1 MALTMTIDT
10 QTRDGLE
17 AAIRAAKLALFV
29 IRKQGIMPNSSWQA
43 GFEKDL
49 KTAEDAMAAL
59 RINAEIDIGRDVG

>member
-1 MALTMTIDT
+1 MTIDT